1 MGIFLKMNKQ
11 GFSCSKK
18 RIIFFTTP
26 WFLVLQICMLFAHD
40 PNYQLITVEDGLP
53 SSTVY
58 HIFQDSK
65 GHIWFATDMGVA
77 RFDAY
82 EFEIFDLQDGL
93 TDNCVFEIFE
103 DYRGRIWFVPLNMM
117 LSYYH
122 DGKIKQYRYNN
133 KIKGIQGIDKRLYQ
147 KSTFYLDSL
156 DNLYFGIKNLG
167 LIKIDTSGNLSNLNH
182 ESTNSLEYFTI
193 DSKPFLIFKSLGN
206 ENHKDLLC
214 YHQDDTLY
222 YNLSDT
228 PQKASWR
235 AFSLKM
241 DKKSILYFGKTLF
254 QMRGFHL
261 EESRSINSEIIWMSK
276 DDENNL
282 WLGSMNGC
290 YRYRNCHIG
299 SEHHKYLKDKSVSS
313 VLKDHEGGYWFSTL
327 HHGVYY
333 SRNLDVMIHNTKHG
347 LITDQVEQV
356 VSDSSNTIW
365 IGYNKPYVAMLEKPG
380 KISNITIQRDQMIN
394 QGISDLSY
402 DKAKDGLWIA
412 RGEGLYF
419 YDIKLAKI
427 RSKPFYPSVL
437 GNVKCVFSEDHTLWF
452 GLAQQYVKTD
462 KEKVVYQSCL
472 DDQYCRRVEALYKLG
487 DTIYIGTLG
496 GLWRYHNNR
505 YTHLGKNDP
514 LLYHRITAIDTYKD
528 NLILGTRGAG
538 ILIKQ
543 HSGVIQITRKN
554 GLISNSITALDQSK
568 DYLWVATNRGLSRLA
583 LNSIKEADYQIFNI
597 DSRKGLPTSELND
610 ICISDESVYLATKK
624 GLVSF
629 KVDQVK
635 PNPVAPEVNITEI
648 AINEKD
654 TLVRSTYDLSSQQN
668 YITIHYHAVSYKQA
682 GNIRYRYKMQG
693 LDSTWNIS
701 KSPSK
706 TFVTLPPGR
715 YKFMVSASNEDNI
728 WNENPGSVIFNIKKP
743 FTATRGFYVML
754 ILIIIAMVWAVF
766 YIYGKI
772 SKRKKQLQRDINA
785 YKQKMLRQQMNPHF
799 IFNTLNS
806 IQYFLLDDDTTSSLI
821 YLTKFSKLMRI
832 ILDNSQYTFIPVEEE
847 IRGLRLYL
855 ELESLRFESLF
866 AFEIKIDESVN
877 ALEYKIPA
885 LMIQPYVENSIR
897 HGLLHKKGAGYLLVQ
912 LKKREKS
919 IHCII
924 EDNGIGRAKAEAIKI
939 GKNYIKSS
947 LGSKITSER
956 IEILNSLYG
965 EEIDVRYKDFYDDK
979 GNPNGTRVEVFLP
992 FIL

>member
-1 MGIFLKMNKQ
+1 MKKQ
-11 GFSCSKK
+11 GFICYKK
-18 RIIFFTTP
+18 RIILIAIP
-26 WFLVLQICMLFAHD
+26 WFLVLHICMLFAHE
-40 PNYQLITVEDGLP
+40 PNYQPITVEDGLP

-65 GHIWFATDMGVA
+65 EHIWFATDMGVA

-82 EFEIFDLQDGL
+82 AFEIFDLQDGL
-93 TDNCVFEIFE
+93 TDNCVFDIFE
-103 DYRGRIWFVPLNMM
+103 DFRGRIWFVPLNMM

-147 KSTFYLDSL
+147 KSTFYVDSL
-156 DNLYFGIKNLG
+156 DNLYLGIKNLG
-167 LIKIDTSGNLSNLNH
+167 LIKIDTSGNLSNLNQ
-182 ESTNSLEYFTI
+182 ESTNCLEYFTI
-193 DSKPFLIFKSLGN
+193 DNKPFLIYKGLGN
-206 ENHKDLLC
+206 KRHHDLLR

-222 YNLSDT
+222 YNLSDI
-228 PQKASWR
+228 PQEASWR

-254 QMRGFHL
+254 QMYDNHL
-261 EESRSINSEIIWMSK
+261 AESRSLNSEIIWMSK

-290 YRYRNCHIG
+290 YRYQNGHIR
-299 SEHHKYLKDKSVSS
+299 SEHHKYLENKSVSS

-327 HHGVYY
+327 HHGVFY
-333 SRNLDVMIHNTKHG
+333 SKNLDVMIHNTKHG

-365 IGYNKPYVAMLEKPG
+365 IGYNKPDVAMLEKPG
-380 KISNITIQRDQMIN
+380 KISNITIRSDKMNN
-394 QGISDLSY
+394 QGIFDLSY

-419 YDIKLAKI
+419 YDIKQARI
-427 RSKPFYPSVL
+427 RSHPFYPSVL
-437 GNVKCVFSEDHTLWF
+437 GNVKCVFSEDDTLWF

-462 KEKVVYQSCL
+462 REKLVYQSCS
-472 DDQYCRRVEALYKLG
+472 DDQFCHRVESIYKLE
-487 DTIYIGTLG
+487 DTVYIGTLG

-505 YTHLGKNDP
+505 YTHMGKKDH
-514 LLYHRITAIDTYKD
+514 LLYHRITAIDVYKG

-543 HSGVIQITRKN
+543 HNGVIQITRKN

-568 DYLWVATNRGLSRLA
+568 DYLWVATNRGISRLA
-583 LNSIKEADYQIFNI
+583 INSIKEADYQIFNI

-610 ICISDESVYLATKK
+610 ICVSDESVYLATKK

-629 KVDQVK
+629 KVDQLE
-635 PNPVAPEVNITEI
+635 PNPVAPEVNITKVT
-648 AINEKD
+648 INGND
-654 TLVRSTYDLSSQQN
+654 TLVRRAYDLSSQQN
-668 YITIHYHAVSYKQA
+668 YITINYQAVSYKQA

-693 LDSTWNIS
+693 LDTTWNIS
-701 KSPSK
+701 TSRNK

-715 YKFMVSASNEDNI
+715 YKFMVSAGNEDNI
-728 WNENPGSVIFNIKKP
+728 WNENPVSVIFHIRKP
-743 FTATRGFYVML
+743 FTATRWFYGMV
-754 ILIIIAMVWAVF
+754 ILIIVAMVWAVF
-766 YIYGKI
+766 HIYGKI
-772 SKRKKQLQRDINA
+772 SKRRKQLQRDINA

-832 ILDNSQYTFIPVEEE
+832 ILDNSQYTFISIEEE

-855 ELESLRFESLF
+855 ELESLRFERSF
-866 AFEIKIDESVN
+866 EFEIKIDESVN
-877 ALEYKIPA
+877 VLEYKIPA

-897 HGLLHKKGAGYLLVQ
+897 HGLLQKKGAGYLLVQ
-912 LKKREKS
+912 LKKREQS

-924 EDNGIGRAKAEAIKI
+924 EDNGVGRTKAETIKI

-965 EEIDVRYKDFYDDK
+965 EEFDVCYKDFYDDM